1 MSRSALSGFG
11 PVRGHRGGS
20 RTPSAGGRRR
30 VGRPRHHGQRR
41 RSRPGDGLLR
51 RGLRAALA
59 DPARGRLGQPE
70 DVAAVVGWLVSAGAD
85 WVSGQTIRVD
95 GGAVRSAE

>member
-1 MSRSALSGFG
+1 M
-11 PVRGHRGGS
+11 
-20 RTPSAGGRRR
+20 
-30 VGRPRHHGQRR
+30 
-41 RSRPGDGLLR
+41 
-51 RGLRAALA
+51 A